1 MIINDFNLLSIIVA
15 PDKTDAPLVVY
26 SDTVLTGTV
35 TAYLFQSVRR
45 WHSQIIYIAVPV
57 KHPQFSECRGLY
69 RLG

>member
-35 TAYLFQSVRR
+35 TA
-45 WHSQIIYIAVPV
+45 
-57 KHPQFSECRGLY
+57 
-69 RLG
+69 